1 MARIWVLALLVRR
14 MANLVLVAVVVCAAA
29 GCGGPMRSDE
39 LGRSIDTLAS
49 TASEGRL
56 IAADIARDRTK
67 ATFAR
72 VRARELGETA
82 DHEGEKLAD
91 ATPRPEIRHEMA
103 AAIRLAQEISDTV
116 GEIQTFPSD
125 RTRAIETT
133 RKLDDLSKQ
142 AEDLSKG
149 L

>member
-1 MARIWVLALLVRR
+1 MF
-14 MANLVLVAVVVCAAA
+14 VCAAA
-29 GCGGPMRSDE
+29 VAFAVAGCGGAMRPEE

-56 IAADIARDRTK
+56 ISADIARDRTK

-91 ATPRPEIRHEMA
+91 STPRPEIRHQMA
-103 AAIRLAQEISDTV
+103 AAVRLAQEISDAV
-116 GEIQTFPSD
+116 GEIQTYPRD
-125 RTRAIETT
+125 RTRAIGTT